1 MEVDQYADSLS
12 IPPTRNESPRALN
25 GEEEVKKSS
34 LFESGEPCIDDIVTK
49 EASTMVCHEVS
60 MKSVIEGLE
69 NVGFDLESDHRI
81 SFHHPDK
88 QLYVYVGK
96 VCDHSA
102 ADKFRLPKDA
112 FKENGKVS

>member
-1 MEVDQYADSLS
+1 M
-12 IPPTRNESPRALN
+12 ESPRNVN

-34 LFESGEPCIDDIVTK
+34 LFGSEEPCVSDIEAK
-49 EASTMVCHEVS
+49 EGNTMVCHDVS

-69 NVGFDLESDHRI
+69 NVGFDLETDHRI

-102 ADKFRLPKDA
+102 VDKFRLPKDA
-112 FKENGKVS
+112 FKENGNVS